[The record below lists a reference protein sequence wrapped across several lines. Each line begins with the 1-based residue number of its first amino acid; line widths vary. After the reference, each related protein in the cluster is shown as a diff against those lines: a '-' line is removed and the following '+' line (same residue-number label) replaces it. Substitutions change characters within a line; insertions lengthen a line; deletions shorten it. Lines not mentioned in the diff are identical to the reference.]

1 MEMPELKFYVV
12 NNKYIY
18 FKYVNVTKNRQTVQF
33 GYMTKKENL
42 KIPSKRRK
50 ETNIHTNRQNVL

>member
-33 GYMTKKENL
+33 GYITKKENL
-42 KIPSKRRK
+42 
-50 ETNIHTNRQNVL
+50 